1 MRSHLSKKTRQDNSE
16 NNVFYDNFLSNND
29 KTVDLT
35 SYWCAKCQKFFQNLK
50 TMQEHMQEHENEAIA
65 VKRSKTKEKPLTIL
79 RKCFTNLINVLGSVP
94 KRH

>member
-1 MRSHLSKKTRQDNSE
+1 MKKYLNLTKKTRRDNSE
-16 NNVFYDNFLSNND
+16 NNVFYDNFLSNNE

-65 VKRSKTKEKPLTIL
+65 VKRSKTKEKLP
-79 RKCFTNLINVLGSVP
+79 NNP
-94 KRH
+94 KKMFYEPY